1 MTNEYRDAV
10 RNHYLILKEQGIISN
25 NMLYLTPAKVRNEC
39 IMSYM
44 EISNH
49 YDMRTLKNFMDKSM
63 KDEVSLLE
71 VKMINP
77 AKFKPLIYFLKKDKN
92 TSELA
97 IEMAAWLLN
106 FTPRPYSYFAYLK
119 HKETGK
125 PINPYLE
132 QHGVSDSMLSVQVK
146 APETFHEP
154 ISPQSHTL
162 EIVRNELMNGN
173 AVEGDSNYAETPVMI
188 EYPSGI
194 RVIVK
199 SSDISFISKLIK
211 I

>member
-10 RNHYLILKEQGIISN
+10 RNHYLVLKEQGIISN
-25 NMLYLTPAKVRNEC
+25 NMLYLGPAKVRNEC
-39 IMSYM
+39 VMSYM

-63 KDEVSLLE
+63 KDEVSLME

-92 TSELA
+92 TSELS

-119 HKETGK
+119 HKESGK
-125 PINPYLE
+125 PVNPYLE
-132 QHGVSDSMLSVQVK
+132 NHGVSNMMLSVQVK
-146 APETFHEP
+146 DNETFQD
-154 ISPQSHTL
+154 SSQQQTHTL
-162 EIVRNELMNGN
+162 EVVRNELLNVN
-173 AVEGDSNYAETPVMI
+173 TVEEESKISETPVMI
-188 EYPSGI
+188 EYPSGV
-194 RVIVK
+194 RVIIK

-211 I
+211 L

>member
-10 RNHYLILKEQGIISN
+10 RNHYLALKEQGIISN
-25 NMLYLTPAKVRNEC
+25 NMLYLGPAKVRNEC
-39 IMSYM
+39 VMSYI
-44 EISNH
+44 ETSNP

-63 KDEVSLLE
+63 NDEISLMD

-92 TSELA
+92 TSELS

-119 HKETGK
+119 HKESGK
-125 PINPYLE
+125 PVNPYLE
-132 QHGVSDSMLSVQVK
+132 HHGVSDKMSSVLVK
-146 APETFHEP
+146 DNETFLD
-154 ISPQSHTL
+154 SSQQQTHTL
-162 EIVRNELMNGN
+162 EVVRNELMNVN
-173 AVEGDSNYAETPVMI
+173 TVAEESNITETPVMI
-188 EYPSGI
+188 EYPSGV
-194 RVIVK
+194 RVIIK

-211 I
+211 L